1 VRCCPPKGYE
11 TLFGERAARRDA
23 KRYRRK
29 GLDDTARRIVEFLR
43 SRGVEGTTVLEIGG
57 GVGAID
63 VELLKTGAERAVDVE
78 LSPSYEQ
85 AARELWDEQGVGDRI
100 EYRVANVAE
109 DGKDVEHADV
119 VLMHRVVCCYP
130 DYDALVGAAAERT
143 RGCLVMSFP
152 REGAAS
158 RVVVGGINLVARALR
173 WEYRSYVHPVAEI
186 LAAAERRGLKPAF
199 EHQGLIWRIAGL
211 ERG

>member
-1 VRCCPPKGYE
+1 VTCCPPKGYE
-11 TLFGERAARRDA
+11 TLFGERTARHDA

-29 GLDDTARRIVEFLR
+29 GLDDTARRMVDFLR
-43 SRGVEGTTVLEIGG
+43 SRGVEGMTVLEVGG

-63 VELLKTGAERAVDVE
+63 VELLKAGAERAVDVE
-78 LSPSYEQ
+78 LSPSYER

-109 DGKDVEHADV
+109 DGKDVGPADV

-143 RGCLVMSFP
+143 RGYLVMSFP

-158 RVVVGGINLVARALR
+158 RVVVGVINLVARALR

-186 LAAAERRGLKPAF
+186 VAAAERRGLKPAF
-199 EHQGLIWRIAGL
+199 EHQGLIWRVAGL